1 MMFVIKTLFGLTRR
15 RKQLIQLLVDTFLIV
30 ASFLLAML
38 LRLDSLEFLS
48 NDSVWLALPVMV
60 PVSLFIFIRLG
71 FYHSIVRFM
80 GIKALQALCAG
91 VLASAL
97 TLYVVSMAL
106 NLPVPRS
113 VPFIYTMLA
122 FITIGGIRLALRL
135 MYQRGQQLQ
144 KTRVLIYGAGAAGR
158 QLVVSLRHGR
168 DYEPVGFV
176 DYAPLLQGTHVQGLR
191 VYSPESTPTLI
202 ENFGVEK
209 FLLAIPEATRARR
222 QEIIESIE
230 PLSIPVQTI
239 PDMADVVSG
248 KAKFNELR
256 DVRVE
261 DLLGRDPVP
270 PDPTL
275 MGANITHK
283 SVMVTGAGGS
293 IGSELCRQIVRL
305 LPERLI
311 IVDSSEYSLYKIDQD
326 LAQLIEKDHLS
337 VEVKPALASVRN
349 GDVIERLIRTFE
361 IDTIYHAAAYK
372 HVPLVEFNPAEG
384 VLNNVFGT
392 MEVAKAA
399 IKEQVESFVL
409 VSTDKA
415 VRPTNVMGASKRM
428 AELVC
433 QAYADEQTDTRFSM
447 VRFGNVLG
455 SSGSVVPLFRRQ
467 IEKGGPIT
475 VTHPDIT
482 RYFMTIPEA
491 AQLVIQASGM
501 ATGGDVFVLD
511 MGKPVKIVELA
522 TRMVKLSGLSYR
534 FMSVPDDAQTAAV
547 RENEISG
554 DKKGEIAIR
563 FTGLRPGEKL
573 YEELLA
579 TDSAEKTRHP
589 RIMTASEDFLPWVAL
604 EPLLVQLEAACKE
617 QDAKK
622 IRDLLISA
630 PTAYHP
636 QSDIVDHF
644 WLSESTQSHV
654 IQPPSH
660 VASHPDVSAS
670 PGAKSDNPLKDH
682 QHSYARTSSPL
693 ESMRN
698 AQNTSLLIDSANT
711 RQH

>member
-1 MMFVIKTLFGLTRR
+1 MVLVIKTLFSLTRR
-15 RKQLIQLLVDTFLIV
+15 RKQLIQLIVDTFLIV

-38 LRLDSLEFLS
+38 LRLGSLEFLT
-48 NDSVWLALPVMV
+48 NKSVWFALPVMI

-71 FYHSIVRFM
+71 FYRSIVRFM
-80 GIKALQALCAG
+80 GMKALQALLAG
-91 VLASAL
+91 AFGSAL

-158 QLVVSLRHGR
+158 QLMVSLRHGR

-191 VYSPESTPTLI
+191 VYNPESTSTLI
-202 ENFGVEK
+202 KNFGVEI
-209 FLLAIPEATRARR
+209 FLLAIPEAPRARR
-222 QEIIESIE
+222 QEIIESIG

-239 PDMADVVSG
+239 PDMADIISG

-270 PDPTL
+270 PDPEL

-305 LPERLI
+305 HPKRLI
-311 IVDSSEYSLYKIDQD
+311 IVDSSEYSLYQIDQD
-326 LAQLIEKDHLS
+326 LAQIINKETLK

-349 GDVIERLIRTFE
+349 GDVISRLMRTFE

-399 IKEQVESFVL
+399 ISEGVESFVM

-428 AELVC
+428 AELIC
-433 QAYADEQTDTRFSM
+433 QAYADKQTGTRFSM

-455 SSGSVVPLFRRQ
+455 SSGSVVPLFRKQ

-522 TRMVKLSGLSYR
+522 IRMVQLSGLSCR
-534 FMSVPDDAQTAAV
+534 FISVPSDAKTISALETEKIADKK
-547 RENEISG
+547 NEIP
-554 DKKGEIAIR
+554 IR

-573 YEELLA
+573 YEEPLA
-579 TDSAEKTRHP
+579 TESAGETRHP
-589 RIMTASEDFLPWVAL
+589 RIMTASEDFLPWPVL
-604 EPLLVQLEAACKE
+604 EPMLSELEAACKT
-617 QDAKK
+617 QDAEK
-622 IRDLLISA
+622 IRELLIAA
-630 PTAYHP
+630 PTAYQP

-644 WLSESTQSHV
+644 LLPTATQHTE
-654 IQPPSH
+654 
-660 VASHPDVSAS
+660 VS
-670 PGAKSDNPLKDH
+670 
-682 QHSYARTSSPL
+682 
-693 ESMRN
+693 
-698 AQNTSLLIDSANT
+698 
-711 RQH
+711 RQ

>member
-1 MMFVIKTLFGLTRR
+1 MMFFIKTLFGLTRR
-15 RKQLIQLLVDTFLIV
+15 HKQLIQLFVDTLLMV
-30 ASFLLAML
+30 GSFMLAML
-38 LRLDSLEFLS
+38 LRLDSLAFLV

-71 FYHSIVRFM
+71 FYRSIVRFM
-80 GIKALQALCAG
+80 DIKALQALSAG
-91 VLASAL
+91 VLGSAL
-97 TLYVVSMAL
+97 TLYIVSMVL
-106 NLPVPRS
+106 SLPVPRS
-113 VPFIYTMLA
+113 VPFIYAMLA

-135 MYQRGQQLQ
+135 IYQRGQQLQ

-168 DYEPVGFV
+168 DYEPIGFV

-191 VYSPESTPTLI
+191 VYSPEATPKLI

-222 QEIIESIE
+222 QEVIESIE

-239 PDMADVVSG
+239 PDMADIVSG

-270 PDPTL
+270 PDPKL

-283 SVMVTGAGGS
+283 AVMVTGAGGS

-326 LAQLIEKDHLS
+326 LAQLIEKDKLN
-337 VEVKPALASVRN
+337 VEVKPALVSVRN
-349 GDVIERLIRTFE
+349 GDVISRLIRTFK

-392 MEVAKAA
+392 LAVAKAA
-399 IKEQVESFVL
+399 IKEGVESFVL

-433 QAYADEQTDTRFSM
+433 QACADKQTDTRFSM

-491 AQLVIQASGM
+491 AQLVIQAGGM

-522 TRMVKLSGLSYR
+522 TRMVKLSGLSCR
-534 FMSVPDDAQTAAV
+534 FMSVPTDVKTIAV
-547 RENEISG
+547 QAKEILL
-554 DKKGEIAIR
+554 DKKGEILIQ

-579 TDSAEKTRHP
+579 TDSATQTRHP
-589 RIMTASEDFLPWVAL
+589 RIMTASEGFLAWSEL
-604 EPLLVQLEAACKE
+604 EPVLSHLEAACKN
-617 QDAKK
+617 QDAVK
-622 IRDLLISA
+622 IRELLIAA
-630 PTAYHP
+630 PTDYQP

-644 WLSESTQSHV
+644 WLS
-654 IQPPSH
+654 
-660 VASHPDVSAS
+660 
-670 PGAKSDNPLKDH
+670 
-682 QHSYARTSSPL
+682 SPL
-693 ESMRN
+693 HHLAKKSSTN
-698 AQNTSLLIDSANT
+698 ASTNTSAHSKDLADCELKSTASQPGKIKLSMEELEAIPKVGLVIDSVNG
-711 RQH
+711 RQS

>member
-1 MMFVIKTLFGLTRR
+1 MMFVIEALFGLTRR
-15 RKQLIQLLVDTFLIV
+15 RKQLIQLIVDTFLII

-38 LRLDSLEFLS
+38 LRLDSFEFLT
-48 NDSVWLALPVMV
+48 NESVWLALPVMI

-71 FYHSIVRFM
+71 FYRSIVRFM
-80 GIKALQALCAG
+80 GMKALQALLAG
-91 VLASAL
+91 AFGSAV
-97 TLYVVSMAL
+97 TLYVVSMVL

-191 VYSPESTPTLI
+191 VYSPESTPKLI
-202 ENFGVEK
+202 ESFGVEK

-239 PDMADVVSG
+239 PDMADIISG

-270 PDPTL
+270 PDPKL
-275 MGANITHK
+275 MGANITLK

-305 LPERLI
+305 HPKRLI
-311 IVDSSEYSLYKIDQD
+311 IVDSSEYSLYQIDQD
-326 LAQLIEKDHLS
+326 LAQIINKENLN

-349 GDVIERLIRTFE
+349 GDVISRLMRTFE
-361 IDTIYHAAAYK
+361 TDTIYHAAAYK

-399 IKEQVESFVL
+399 INEGVESFVL

-428 AELVC
+428 AELIC
-433 QAYADEQTDTRFSM
+433 QACADEQTNTRFSM

-455 SSGSVVPLFRRQ
+455 SSGSVVPLFRKQ

-522 TRMVKLSGLSYR
+522 TRMVKLSGLNFR
-534 FMSVPDDAQTAAV
+534 FISVPSDAKTVSASEPEKVA
-547 RENEISG
+547 
-554 DKKGEIAIR
+554 DKKGEIPIR

-579 TDSAEKTRHP
+579 TDSAEKTQHP
-589 RIMTASEDFLPWVAL
+589 RIMTASEDFLPWSVL
-604 EPLLVQLEAACKE
+604 KPMLSELEAACKA
-617 QDAKK
+617 QDAEK
-622 IRDLLISA
+622 IRKLLIAA
-630 PTAYHP
+630 PTAYQP
-636 QSDIVDHF
+636 QSGIVDHF
-644 WLSESTQSHV
+644 WLSTATQHTISMAPMNTAV
-654 IQPPSH
+654 VSE
-660 VASHPDVSAS
+660 DV
-670 PGAKSDNPLKDH
+670 GERYAKS
-682 QHSYARTSSPL
+682 S
-693 ESMRN
+693 ESQLM
-698 AQNTSLLIDSANT
+698 ASKSVESVGIIPEVSLVIDSLHSKQN
-711 RQH
+711 

>member
-1 MMFVIKTLFGLTRR
+1 MLFAIKMLFGLTRR
-15 RKQLIQLLVDTFLIV
+15 RKQLIQLFVDTFLIV
-30 ASFLLAML
+30 TSFFVAML
-38 LRLDSLEFLS
+38 LRLDSLEFLA

-60 PVSLFIFIRLG
+60 PVSLFIFMRLG
-71 FYHSIVRFM
+71 FYRSIVRFM

-97 TLYVVSMAL
+97 TLYVVSMVL

-135 MYQRGQQLQ
+135 MYQRGQQIQ

-176 DYAPLLQGTHVQGLR
+176 DYAPLLKGTHVQGLR
-191 VYSPESTPTLI
+191 VYSPDMTPKLI
-202 ENFGVEK
+202 EDFGVEK

-239 PDMADVVSG
+239 PDMADIVSG

-270 PDPTL
+270 PDPKL

-283 SVMVTGAGGS
+283 TVMVTGAGGS

-305 LPERLI
+305 LPEQLI

-326 LAQLIEKDHLS
+326 LAQLLEKESLNVD
-337 VEVKPALASVRN
+337 VKPALASVRN
-349 GDVIERLIRTFE
+349 GDVIARLIRTFNV
-361 IDTIYHAAAYK
+361 DTIYHAAAYK

-392 MEVAKAA
+392 LEVAKAA
-399 IKEQVESFVL
+399 IQEGVESFVL

-433 QAYADEQTDTRFSM
+433 QAYANEQSDTRFSM

-455 SSGSVVPLFRRQ
+455 SSGSVVPLFRKQ

-491 AQLVIQASGM
+491 SQLVIQAGGM

-522 TRMVKLSGLSYR
+522 IRMVKLSGLSYR
-534 FMSVPDDAQTAAV
+534 FVSVPEDSQTAKAEPSEEFV
-547 RENEISG
+547 E
-554 DKKGEIAIR
+554 KKGAIPIR

-579 TDSAEKTRHP
+579 TDSAQKTHHP
-589 RIMTASEDFLPWVAL
+589 RIMTASEDFLPWAAL
-604 EPLLVQLEAACKE
+604 EPLLTQLEVACKS
-617 QDAKK
+617 QDAAK
-622 IRDLLISA
+622 IRELLIAA
-630 PTAYHP
+630 PTAYQP
-636 QSDIVDHF
+636 KSDIVDHF
-644 WLSESTQSHV
+644 WLSASIQQAATIKASASSSPTESAKA
-654 IQPPSH
+654 PPATNKQTYSMAGN
-660 VASHPDVSAS
+660 VASLEGGVALPKVSLMTET
-670 PGAKSDNPLKDH
+670 PGSGRK
-682 QHSYARTSSPL
+682 
-693 ESMRN
+693 
-698 AQNTSLLIDSANT
+698 
-711 RQH
+711 

>member
-15 RKQLIQLLVDTFLIV
+15 RKQLIQLVVDTFLIV

-38 LRLDSLEFLS
+38 LRLDSIAFLA
-48 NDSVWLALPVMV
+48 DESVWLALPVMV

-80 GIKALQALCAG
+80 STKALQALSAG

-97 TLYVVSMAL
+97 TLYIVSMLL
-106 NLPVPRS
+106 NLPIPRS

-122 FITIGGIRLALRL
+122 FITIGGIRLGLRL

-176 DYAPLLQGTHVQGLR
+176 DYAPLLKGTHVQGLR
-191 VYSPESTPTLI
+191 VYSPDMTPKLI
-202 ENFGVEK
+202 EDFGVEK
-209 FLLAIPEATRARR
+209 FLLAIPDATRARR

-239 PDMADVVSG
+239 PDMADIVSG
-248 KAKFNELR
+248 KAKYNELR

-270 PDPTL
+270 PDPKL

-283 SVMVTGAGGS
+283 TVMVTGAGGS

-311 IVDSSEYSLYKIDQD
+311 IVDSSEFSLYKIDQD
-326 LAQLIEKDHLS
+326 LAQLIEKDNLN
-337 VEVKPALASVRN
+337 VDVKPALASVRN
-349 GDVIERLIRTFE
+349 GDVISRLIRAFDV
-361 IDTIYHAAAYK
+361 DTIYHAAAYK

-399 IKEQVESFVL
+399 IKEGVDSFVL

-433 QAYADEQTDTRFSM
+433 QAYANEQSDTRFSM

-455 SSGSVVPLFRRQ
+455 SSGSVVPLFRKQ

-491 AQLVIQASGM
+491 SQLVIQAGGM

-522 TRMVKLSGLSYR
+522 IRMVKLSGLSYR
-534 FMSVPDDAQTAAV
+534 FVSIPEDAKAV
-547 RENEISG
+547 NAEPSE
-554 DKKGEIAIR
+554 DMVEKKGAIPIR

-579 TDSAEKTRHP
+579 TDSAQKTRHP
-589 RIMTASEDFLPWVAL
+589 RIMTASEDFLPWTAL
-604 EPLLVQLEAACKE
+604 EPLLMQLEAACKS
-617 QDAKK
+617 QDAVK
-622 IRDLLISA
+622 IRELLIAA
-630 PTAYHP
+630 PTAYEP
-636 QSDIVDHF
+636 KSDIVDHF
-644 WLSESTQSHV
+644 WLSAPIQQAAASKALASSSSSESTKATPAAASKQAYSMAK
-654 IQPPSH
+654 S
-660 VASHPDVSAS
+660 VASLEEGVALPNMHVM
-670 PGAKSDNPLKDH
+670 SDSTGGGRH
-682 QHSYARTSSPL
+682 
-693 ESMRN
+693 
-698 AQNTSLLIDSANT
+698 
-711 RQH
+711 

>member
-1 MMFVIKTLFGLTRR
+1 MMFVIEALFGLTRR
-15 RKQLIQLLVDTFLIV
+15 RKQLIQLIVDTLLII

-38 LRLDSLEFLS
+38 LRLDSFEFLT
-48 NDSVWLALPVMV
+48 NESVWLALPVMI

-71 FYHSIVRFM
+71 FYRSIVRFM
-80 GIKALQALCAG
+80 GMKALQALLAG
-91 VLASAL
+91 AFGSAV

-106 NLPVPRS
+106 NLPIPRS

-191 VYSPESTPTLI
+191 VYSPESTPKLI
-202 ENFGVEK
+202 ESFGVEK

-239 PDMADVVSG
+239 PDMADIISG

-270 PDPTL
+270 PDPKL

-305 LPERLI
+305 HPKRLI
-311 IVDSSEYSLYKIDQD
+311 IVDSSEYSLYQIDQD
-326 LAQLIEKDHLS
+326 LAQIINKENLN

-349 GDVIERLIRTFE
+349 GDVISRLMRTFE
-361 IDTIYHAAAYK
+361 TDTIYHAAAYK

-399 IKEQVESFVL
+399 INEGVESFVL

-428 AELVC
+428 AELIC
-433 QAYADEQTDTRFSM
+433 QACADEQTSTRFSM

-455 SSGSVVPLFRRQ
+455 SSGSVVPLFRKQ

-522 TRMVKLSGLSYR
+522 TRMVKLSGLNFR
-534 FMSVPDDAQTAAV
+534 FISVPSDAKTVSASEPDKVA
-547 RENEISG
+547 
-554 DKKGEIAIR
+554 DKKGEIPIR

-579 TDSAEKTRHP
+579 TDSAEKTQHP
-589 RIMTASEDFLPWVAL
+589 RIMTASEDFLPWAVL
-604 EPLLVQLEAACKE
+604 EPMLSELEAACKA
-617 QDAKK
+617 QDAEK
-622 IRDLLISA
+622 IRELLIAA
-630 PTAYHP
+630 PTAYQP

-644 WLSESTQSHV
+644 WLSTATQHAISKAPMDTTVVSKDVSERYAKNSESQLM
-654 IQPPSH
+654 
-660 VASHPDVSAS
+660 ASKPVETVGIMPDVS
-670 PGAKSDNPLKDH
+670 LV
-682 QHSYARTSSPL
+682 
-693 ESMRN
+693 
-698 AQNTSLLIDSANT
+698 IDSLHSKQN
-711 RQH
+711 

>member
-1 MMFVIKTLFGLTRR
+1 MFVIKTLFGLTRR
-15 RKQLIQLLVDTFLIV
+15 RKQFIQLLVDTFLII

-38 LRLDSLEFLS
+38 LRLDSLEFLA
-48 NDSVWLALPVMV
+48 NGSVWLALPVMI

-71 FYHSIVRFM
+71 FYRSIVRFM
-80 GIKALQALCAG
+80 GMKALQALSAG
-91 VLASAL
+91 VIGSAL
-97 TLYVVSMAL
+97 TLYIVSMTL

-176 DYAPLLQGTHVQGLR
+176 DYAPLLQGTHIQGLR
-191 VYSPESTPTLI
+191 VYKPESTPKLI

-239 PDMADVVSG
+239 PDMADIVSG

-270 PDPTL
+270 PDPKL
-275 MGANITHK
+275 MGTNITHK

-293 IGSELCRQIVRL
+293 IGSELCRQIVQL
-305 LPERLI
+305 HPKRLI

-326 LAQLIEKDHLS
+326 LAQLIDKGDLN
-337 VEVKPALASVRN
+337 VDVKPALVSVRN
-349 GDVIERLIRTFE
+349 GDVIARLMRTFE
-361 IDTIYHAAAYK
+361 INTIYHAAAYK

-392 MEVAKAA
+392 LEVAKAA
-399 IKEQVESFVL
+399 IKEGVESFVL

-433 QAYADEQTDTRFSM
+433 QACADEQTGTRFSM

-522 TRMVKLSGLSYR
+522 TRMVKLSGLNYR
-534 FMSVPDDAQTAAV
+534 FISVPDDAKNTKAAQ
-547 RENEISG
+547 ENTISV
-554 DKKGEIAIR
+554 DKKGEITIR

-579 TDSAEKTRHP
+579 TESANKTRHP
-589 RIMTASEDFLPWVAL
+589 RIMTASEDFLLWSSL
-604 EPLLVQLEAACKE
+604 EPVLSQLEEACKQ
-617 QDAKK
+617 QDAAK
-622 IRDLLISA
+622 IRDLLMAA
-630 PTAYHP
+630 PTAYQP

-644 WLSESTQSHV
+644 WLSTVNQVTAKKALANPSVISKDPTASYIENNESQFPV
-654 IQPPSH
+654 E
-660 VASHPDVSAS
+660 
-670 PGAKSDNPLKDH
+670 K
-682 QHSYARTSSPL
+682 
-693 ESMRN
+693 
-698 AQNTSLLIDSANT
+698 TSLEEMAAFSRTGLLMNGANN
-711 RQH
+711 RKC

>member
-1 MMFVIKTLFGLTRR
+1 MLFAIKMLFGLTRR
-15 RKQLIQLLVDTFLIV
+15 RKQLIQLVVDTFLII
-30 ASFLLAML
+30 ASFFLAML
-38 LRLDSLEFLS
+38 LRLDSFEFLS
-48 NDSVWLALPVMV
+48 NDAVWHALPVMV

-71 FYHSIVRFM
+71 FYRSIVRFM

-91 VLASAL
+91 VLGSAL
-97 TLYVVSMAL
+97 TLYVVSMVL
-106 NLPVPRS
+106 SLPVPRS

-122 FITIGGIRLALRL
+122 FISIGGIRLALRL

-144 KTRVLIYGAGAAGR
+144 KTRVLIYGAGTAGR

-191 VYSPESTPTLI
+191 VYSPESTPKLI

-239 PDMADVVSG
+239 PDMADIVSG

-293 IGSELCRQIVRL
+293 IGSELCRQIIRL

-326 LAQLIEKDHLS
+326 LAQLIEKGSLD
-337 VEVKPALASVRN
+337 VDVKPALASVRN
-349 GDVIERLIRTFE
+349 GDVISRLIRTFE

-399 IKEQVESFVL
+399 IKEGVESFVL

-433 QAYADEQTDTRFSM
+433 QAYADEQADTRFSM

-455 SSGSVVPLFRRQ
+455 SSGSVVPLFRKQ

-522 TRMVKLSGLSYR
+522 IRMVKLSGLNYR
-534 FMSVPDDAQTAAV
+534 FVSVPEDSKTVTA
-547 RENEISG
+547 EPSETLG
-554 DKKGEIAIR
+554 EKKGEIPIR

-579 TDSAEKTRHP
+579 TDSAQKTRHP
-589 RIMTASEDFLPWVAL
+589 RIMTASEDFLPWTSL
-604 EPLLVQLEAACKE
+604 EPLLVQLETACKR
-617 QDAKK
+617 QDAAE
-622 IRDLLISA
+622 IRELLIAA
-630 PTAYHP
+630 PTAYQP
-636 QSDIVDHF
+636 KSDIVDHF
-644 WLSESTQSHV
+644 WLSEAPQHNESDSYEALGASRSLDNGKFYPATSKEAYV
-654 IQPPSH
+654 MPSN
-660 VASHPDVSAS
+660 ASLEA
-670 PGAKSDNPLKDH
+670 GADLSQVRLMVD
-682 QHSYARTSSPL
+682 A
-693 ESMRN
+693 
-698 AQNTSLLIDSANT
+698 ADSG
-711 RQH
+711 RS

>member
-1 MMFVIKTLFGLTRR
+1 MFVIKTLFGLTRR

-38 LRLDSLEFLS
+38 LRLDSLEFLA
-48 NDSVWLALPVMV
+48 NESVWLALPVMI

-71 FYHSIVRFM
+71 FYRSIVRFM
-80 GIKALQALCAG
+80 GLKALQALSAG
-91 VLASAL
+91 VIGSAL
-97 TLYVVSMAL
+97 TLYIVSMTL

-191 VYSPESTPTLI
+191 VYSPESTPKLI

-239 PDMADVVSG
+239 PDMADIVSG

-270 PDPTL
+270 PDPKL
-275 MGANITHK
+275 MGTNITHK

-293 IGSELCRQIVRL
+293 IGSELCRQIVQL
-305 LPERLI
+305 LPKQLI

-326 LAQLIEKDHLS
+326 LAHLIDKGDLD
-337 VEVKPALASVRN
+337 VVVKPALASVRN
-349 GDVIERLIRTFE
+349 GDVIARLMRTFE

-399 IKEQVESFVL
+399 IKEGVESFVL

-433 QAYADEQTDTRFSM
+433 QACADEQTDTRFSM

-491 AQLVIQASGM
+491 AQLVIQAGGM

-522 TRMVKLSGLSYR
+522 IRMVKLSGLSYR
-534 FMSVPDDAQTAAV
+534 FISVPADAKTTVDTQKNDMIS
-547 RENEISG
+547 EGKSEIP
-554 DKKGEIAIR
+554 IR

-579 TDSAEKTRHP
+579 TDSANKTQHP

-604 EPLLVQLEAACKE
+604 EPVLSQLKEACQN
-617 QDAKK
+617 QDAAK
-622 IRDLLISA
+622 IRDLLIAA
-630 PTAYHP
+630 PTAYQP
-636 QSDIVDHF
+636 QSNIVDHF
-644 WLSESTQSHV
+644 WLSTANQDAAKEGLANSSVISKDTTASYIENNESQS
-654 IQPPSH
+654 SADK
-660 VASHPDVSAS
+660 ASLERMAAFSRTGLLMD
-670 PGAKSDNPLKDH
+670 GANNRKC
-682 QHSYARTSSPL
+682 
-693 ESMRN
+693 
-698 AQNTSLLIDSANT
+698 
-711 RQH
+711 

>member
-1 MMFVIKTLFGLTRR
+1 MFVIKSLFGLTRR
-15 RKQLIQLLVDTFLIV
+15 RKQLIQLVVDAFLII

-38 LRLDSLEFLS
+38 LRLDSLAFLG
-48 NDSVWLALPVMV
+48 NESVWLALPVMI

-71 FYHSIVRFM
+71 FYRSIVRFM
-80 GIKALQALCAG
+80 GMKALQALAAG
-91 VLASAL
+91 VIGSAL
-97 TLYVVSMAL
+97 TLYIVSMTL

-122 FITIGGIRLALRL
+122 FIMIGGIRLALRL

-176 DYAPLLQGTHVQGLR
+176 DYAPLLQGTHIQGLR
-191 VYSPESTPTLI
+191 VYSPESTPRLI
-202 ENFGVEK
+202 EIFGVEK

-230 PLSIPVQTI
+230 PLSIPVQSI
-239 PDMADVVSG
+239 PDMADIVSG

-270 PDPTL
+270 PDPKL

-293 IGSELCRQIVRL
+293 IGSELCRQIIRL

-311 IVDSSEYSLYKIDQD
+311 IVDSSEYSLYQIDQN
-326 LAQLIEKDHLS
+326 LAHIIDKENLN

-349 GDVIERLIRTFE
+349 GDVISRLIRTFE

-399 IKEQVESFVL
+399 IDEGVESFVL

-433 QAYADEQTDTRFSM
+433 QAYAEAQTDTRFSM

-455 SSGSVVPLFRRQ
+455 SSGSVVPLFRKQ

-522 TRMVKLSGLSYR
+522 TRMVKLSGLNYR
-534 FMSVPDDAQTAAV
+534 FMSVPADAKTITTQESEV
-547 RENEISG
+547 SD
-554 DKKGEIAIR
+554 DKKGEISIR

-579 TDSAEKTRHP
+579 TDSAKKTRHP
-589 RIMTASEDFLPWVAL
+589 RIMTASESFLPWAELKTVLA
-604 EPLLVQLEAACKE
+604 QLEAACKN
-617 QDAKK
+617 QDAEKL
-622 IRDLLISA
+622 RELLIAA
-630 PTAYHP
+630 PTAYQP

-644 WLSESTQSHV
+644 WLSTANQDFAKKAFANSSGVSKDTAPPYVENNESQFT
-654 IQPPSH
+654 
-660 VASHPDVSAS
+660 AD
-670 PGAKSDNPLKDH
+670 K
-682 QHSYARTSSPL
+682 TPL
-693 ESMRN
+693 ETMAAISR
-698 AQNTSLLIDSANT
+698 TGLLMDGPNN
-711 RQH
+711 RKY

>member
-1 MMFVIKTLFGLTRR
+1 MFAIKKLFGLTRR
-15 RKQLIQLLVDTFLIV
+15 RKQVIQLFVDTFLIV
-30 ASFLLAML
+30 VSFLLAML
-38 LRLDSLEFLS
+38 LRLGSLTFLS
-48 NDSVWLALPVMV
+48 DDSVWLALPVMI
-60 PVSLFIFIRLG
+60 PVSLFIFMRLG
-71 FYHSIVRFM
+71 FYRSIVRYM
-80 GIKALQALCAG
+80 GVTALQALSAG
-91 VLASAL
+91 VLCSAL
-97 TLYVVSMAL
+97 TLYIVSMVL

-122 FITIGGIRLALRL
+122 FITIGGVRLALRL

-144 KTRVLIYGAGAAGR
+144 KTRVLIYGAGAAGH
-158 QLVVSLRHGR
+158 QLVVSLRNGR
-168 DYEPVGFV
+168 DYEPIGFV
-176 DYAPLLQGTHVQGLR
+176 DYDPLLQGTFVQGLR
-191 VYSPESTPTLI
+191 VYSPASTPKLI
-202 ENFGVEK
+202 EYFGVEK

-222 QEIIESIE
+222 QEIIKSIG

-239 PDMADVVSG
+239 PDMDDIVSG
-248 KAKFNELR
+248 KAKFNELH
-256 DVRVE
+256 DVRIE

-293 IGSELCRQIVRL
+293 IGSELCRQIIRL
-305 LPERLI
+305 LPKRLI
-311 IVDSSEYSLYKIDQD
+311 IVDSSEYSLYRIDQD
-326 LAQLIEKDHLS
+326 LARLIECENLD
-337 VEVKPALASVRN
+337 VDIKPALASVRN
-349 GDVIERLIRTFE
+349 GDVISRLIRTFE

-399 IKEQVESFVL
+399 VKEGVESFVL

-415 VRPTNVMGASKRM
+415 VRPTNVMGASKRI

-433 QAYADEQTDTRFSM
+433 QAYAAEQTITRFSM

-455 SSGSVVPLFRRQ
+455 SSGSVVPLFLKQ

-522 TRMVKLSGLSYR
+522 TSMVKLSGLSYR
-534 FMSVPDDAQTAAV
+534 FVSA
-547 RENEISG
+547 SG
-554 DKKGEIAIR
+554 DGKKAGDGKIEEPVDKKGEITIC

-579 TDSAEKTRHP
+579 TGSAKKTRHP
-589 RIMTASEDFLPWVAL
+589 RIMTASEDCLPWIEL
-604 EPLLVQLEAACKE
+604 EPLLTHLEAACKS
-617 QDAKK
+617 QNAIK
-622 IRDLLISA
+622 IREILIDA
-630 PTAYHP
+630 PAAYQP
-636 QSDIVDHF
+636 QSGIVDHL
-644 WLSESTQSHV
+644 WLAAGGIPHVVTKSPTPFRSESTADYSV
-654 IQPPSH
+654 
-660 VASHPDVSAS
+660 
-670 PGAKSDNPLKDH
+670 
-682 QHSYARTSSPL
+682 TSSV
-693 ESMRN
+693 S
-698 AQNTSLLIDSANT
+698 QTVVGTSQ
-711 RQH
+711 R

>member
-1 MMFVIKTLFGLTRR
+1 MMYAIKMLFGLTRR
-15 RKQLIQLLVDTFLIV
+15 RKQLIQLFVDTFLIV
-30 ASFLLAML
+30 ASFFLAML
-38 LRLDSLEFLS
+38 LRLDSLAFLAD
-48 NDSVWLALPVMV
+48 NSVWLALPVMV
-60 PVSLFIFIRLG
+60 PVSLFIFMRLG
-71 FYHSIVRFM
+71 FYRSIVRFM
-80 GIKALQALCAG
+80 GIRALQALSAG
-91 VLASAL
+91 VLGSAL
-97 TLYVVSMAL
+97 TLYVASMVL

-113 VPFIYTMLA
+113 VPFIYAMLA

-191 VYSPESTPTLI
+191 VYSPDATPRLI

-239 PDMADVVSG
+239 PDMADIVSG

-275 MGANITHK
+275 MGANITNK

-293 IGSELCRQIVRL
+293 IGSELCRQIIRL

-326 LAQLIEKDHLS
+326 LTQLIEKDNLN
-337 VEVKPALASVRN
+337 VEVKPALASVRH
-349 GDVIERLIRTFE
+349 GDVISRLIRTFE

-399 IKEQVESFVL
+399 IKEGVESFVL

-522 TRMVKLSGLSYR
+522 TRMVKLSGLNYR
-534 FMSVPDDAQTAAV
+534 FVSVPEDSKAV
-547 RENEISG
+547 TVERSEALGE
-554 DKKGEIAIR
+554 KKGEIPIR

-579 TDSAEKTRHP
+579 TDSALKTRHP
-589 RIMTASEDFLPWVAL
+589 RIMTASEDFLTWTAL
-604 EPLLVQLEAACKE
+604 EPLLMKLEAACKSQNAE
-617 QDAKK
+617 K
-622 IRDLLISA
+622 IRELLIAA
-630 PTAYHP
+630 PTAYQP
-636 QSDIVDHF
+636 KSDIVDHF
-644 WLSESTQSHV
+644 WLFETT
-654 IQPPSH
+654 
-660 VASHPDVSAS
+660 
-670 PGAKSDNPLKDH
+670 
-682 QHSYARTSSPL
+682 QHSLNKQPASREFGSSSATAENAVYMARSKATDTLSSKATL
-693 ESMRN
+693 EGEVSVQQAHLVVDD
-698 AQNTSLLIDSANT
+698 AQGGLS
-711 RQH
+711 

>member
-1 MMFVIKTLFGLTRR
+1 MMFVIEALFGLTRR
-15 RKQLIQLLVDTFLIV
+15 RKQLIQLIVDTFLIV
-30 ASFLLAML
+30 ASFFLAML
-38 LRLDSLEFLS
+38 LRLDSLEFLT
-48 NDSVWLALPVMV
+48 DKSVWLALPVMI

-71 FYHSIVRFM
+71 FYRSIVRFM
-80 GIKALQALCAG
+80 GMKALQALLAG
-91 VLASAL
+91 AFGSAL

-239 PDMADVVSG
+239 PDMADIISG

-270 PDPTL
+270 PDPKL

-305 LPERLI
+305 HPERLI
-311 IVDSSEYSLYKIDQD
+311 IVDSSEYSLYQIDQD
-326 LAQLIEKDHLS
+326 LAQIINKENLN

-349 GDVIERLIRTFE
+349 GDVISRLMRTFE
-361 IDTIYHAAAYK
+361 TDTIYHAAAYK

-399 IKEQVESFVL
+399 IKEGVESFVL

-428 AELVC
+428 AELIC
-433 QAYADEQTDTRFSM
+433 QACADEQTNTRFSM

-455 SSGSVVPLFRRQ
+455 SSGSVVPLFRKQ

-522 TRMVKLSGLSYR
+522 IRMVKLSGLNFR
-534 FMSVPDDAQTAAV
+534 FMSVPSDAKTVPAQESEKIV
-547 RENEISG
+547 E
-554 DKKGEIAIR
+554 KKGEISIR

-589 RIMTASEDFLPWVAL
+589 RIMTASEDFLPWSVL
-604 EPLLVQLEAACKE
+604 EPMLSELEVACKT
-617 QDAKK
+617 QDAAR
-622 IRDLLISA
+622 IRELLIAA
-630 PTAYHP
+630 PTAYQP

-644 WLSESTQSHV
+644 WMSTATQHTISKS
-654 IQPPSH
+654 PMNTA
-660 VASHPDVSAS
+660 VASGDVSERYEKNNES
-670 PGAKSDNPLKDH
+670 QSMKS
-682 QHSYARTSSPL
+682 SSL
-693 ESMRN
+693 ENSRVIPEV
-698 AQNTSLLIDSANT
+698 SFVIDSVHSKQN
-711 RQH
+711 

>member
-15 RKQLIQLLVDTFLIV
+15 RKQLIQLVADSFLIV

-38 LRLDSLEFLS
+38 LRLDSLDFLA
-48 NDSVWLALPVMV
+48 NESVWLALPVMV

-80 GIKALQALCAG
+80 NVKALQALSAG

-97 TLYVVSMAL
+97 TLYIVSTLL

-191 VYSPESTPTLI
+191 VYSPESTPQLI

-209 FLLAIPEATRARR
+209 FLLAIPDATRARR

-239 PDMADVVSG
+239 PDMADIVSG

-326 LAQLIEKDHLS
+326 LAHLIESGNLS
-337 VEVKPALASVRN
+337 VDVKPALASARN
-349 GDVIERLIRTFE
+349 GDVITRLIRTFE
-361 IDTIYHAAAYK
+361 VDTIYHAAAYK
-372 HVPLVEFNPAEG
+372 HVPLVEFNPSEG

-399 IKEQVESFVL
+399 IKEGVESFVL

-534 FMSVPDDAQTAAV
+534 FISVPSDAKAATGIQ
-547 RENEISG
+547 EKDTQD
-554 DKKGEIAIR
+554 DKKAEIAIR

-579 TDSAEKTRHP
+579 TDSAKKTRHP
-589 RIMTASEDFLPWVAL
+589 RIMTASEDFLPWVEL
-604 EPLLVQLEAACKE
+604 EPVLARLEAACKN
-617 QDAKK
+617 QDAAT
-622 IRDLLISA
+622 IRELLIAA
-630 PTAYHP
+630 PTAYQP
-636 QSDIVDHF
+636 LSDIVDHF
-644 WLSESTQSHV
+644 WLSNLNQPVEKKAPSTTSAVSAASDNNYAHHQSS
-654 IQPPSH
+654 IPMAEQMSMEG
-660 VASHPDVSAS
+660 VASISSARLVMGATDVRK
-670 PGAKSDNPLKDH
+670 P
-682 QHSYARTSSPL
+682 
-693 ESMRN
+693 
-698 AQNTSLLIDSANT
+698 
-711 RQH
+711 